1 MFGGLCN
8 IIVTLIQLHAFV
20 GLNCNN
26 WIEKHGMQNV
36 KTGIATFIGIANL
49 RTILKKEIINS
60 EHNE

>member
-1 MFGGLCN
+1 
-8 IIVTLIQLHAFV
+8 
-20 GLNCNN
+20 
-26 WIEKHGMQNV
+26 MQNV